1 MRKKIEITND
11 NCPACA
17 YQQSYENNY
26 FSDIQ
31 SNLENEDFF
40 NKLLESD
47 RLCFGHLLILLK
59 MIKSS
64 ITRNK
69 IIENQKSKLT
79 KINKDLNAF
88 VKKHDHQ
95 NKEKI
100 TTGEAIVWEKG

>member
-1 MRKKIEITND
+1 
-11 NCPACA
+11 
-17 YQQSYENNY
+17 
-26 FSDIQ
+26 
-31 SNLENEDFF
+31 
-40 NKLLESD
+40 
-47 RLCFGHLLILLK
+47 

-69 IIENQKSKLT
+69 ITENQKSKLT